1 MVRVLLV
8 LFFLSPVLSIGAD
21 MPPEVL
27 KLQHTIESIPG
38 ITDAVVEKVDLS
50 AIPESDFSLPPYGD
64 LPLGALRRTRGGVAN
79 EVLISVNF
87 GISRDS
93 KGLDALEFVA
103 WWVRDSA
110 RGGSP
115 IQIRALALPPIG
127 SQFGTTLRFAIDY
140 FYVDPDEDI
149 GKLIAKVGELADGL
163 GGSIEMNSHVIGR

>member
-1 MVRVLLV
+1 
-8 LFFLSPVLSIGAD
+8 
-21 MPPEVL
+21 
-27 KLQHTIESIPG
+27 
-38 ITDAVVEKVDLS
+38 VVEKIDL
-50 AIPESDFSLPPYGD
+50 AEIPESDFSLPPYGD
-64 LPLGALRRTRGGVAN
+64 LPLGALRRTRGAVPN

-87 GISRDS
+87 GISCDAT
-93 KGLDALEFVA
+93 GLDALEFIA

-127 SQFGTTLRFAIDY
+127 DQFGTTLRFAIDY

-163 GGSIEMNSHVIGR
+163 GGAIAMNAQVIGR